1 MDRKDRVGD
10 RWKSRRKS
18 QLITVKFVGYIDS
31 KKVLSTKQKLN
42 EINISIAKSSGAL
55 QIATLK
61 NVKKQIQF

>member
-10 RWKSRRKS
+10 TLKSRKKS

>member
-10 RWKSRRKS
+10 RLKSRKKS

-61 NVKKQIQF
+61 NVKKKIQF

>member
-10 RWKSRRKS
+10 RWRSRKKS

>member
-10 RWKSRRKS
+10 RWKSRKKS